1 MTIRHPLP
9 TATGCHPPTVTHRP
23 PPTAHQAV
31 MVSAP
36 PLIRWKYNHVPEPG
50 SEEERLVGVLRKPQE
65 WAHL

>member
-1 MTIRHPLP
+1 
-9 TATGCHPPTVTHRP
+9 
-23 PPTAHQAV
+23 

-50 SEEERLVGVLRKPQE
+50 SEEERLVGVLQKPQE